1 MIVPLEPSALA
12 AEALAATTALHREAL
27 ITGDSP
33 EIGSVQLMNFHQ
45 TKGREADAVIL
56 VYREGGFVAGWRE
69 REPFEEKSR
78 LLYVGLTRAR
88 ERVTILLPPDPHD
101 LVAPLAHVAP
111 PNL

>member
-1 MIVPLEPSALA
+1 LEPLALA
-12 AEALAATTALHREAL
+12 EEALNATTALYTEAL

-56 VYREGGFVAGWRE
+56 VYREGGFVAGWTE

-78 LLYVGLTRAR
+78 VLYVGLTRAR
-88 ERVTILLPPDPHD
+88 ERVTVLLPPDPHE
-101 LVAPLAHVAP
+101 LVAPFAP
-111 PNL
+111 FAIDG